1 MLRRW
6 SFPRSRAEALF
17 ECLQQTARIASLKA
31 VNGSSLLACTASPDQ
46 RLHSFPI
53 CVDVADRLERHGPL
67 FNEAEGQSE
76 FLRADYRRAG
86 AVLTLAPDLRL
97 IEQGM
102 CDDTVPGWSENN
114 DGFAAVHCD
123 LCHAKQAAAAERF
136 LQQGVSALGTRFGT
150 TKKVLSIDTGSI
162 PTGCTNCRRSVSRA
176 VEGISPVS
184 SSGLMQTYLSFSY
197 SYPFPTSAR
206 LSPAVCKV
214 AGPCTPR
221 GFEAPVGFRLATTAS
236 TGSS

>member
-1 MLRRW
+1 VLRRW

-102 CDDTVPGWSENN
+102 CDGTVPGGLRTTTDSR
-114 DGFAAVHCD
+114 
-123 LCHAKQAAAAERF
+123 LCIVICATPNKPLRQ
-136 LQQGVSALGTRFGT
+136 SA
-150 TKKVLSIDTGSI
+150 SY
-162 PTGCTNCRRSVSRA
+162 SRA
-176 VEGISPVS
+176 
-184 SSGLMQTYLSFSY
+184 
-197 SYPFPTSAR
+197 
-206 LSPAVCKV
+206 
-214 AGPCTPR
+214 
-221 GFEAPVGFRLATTAS
+221 
-236 TGSS
+236 